1 MRPSPLPPFC
11 GRVTRQQRMYS
22 FRREVF
28 ICVMFQVL
36 NTFSLEK
43 NAITT
48 GTLILTLGS
57 AFYVDKQLM
66 FKLFTCR

>member
-1 MRPSPLPPFC
+1 
-11 GRVTRQQRMYS
+11 MYS